1 MRTPATP
8 RRPATLRTL
17 ATMGAAALTLTLLG
31 GTSPASAAPG
41 APGEPAIPLNGEQ
54 EPDGGHPD
62 GAGFFTY
69 DLEGTTFCYTLR
81 WDGIAPPFE
90 VFAAHVHVAPRE
102 VNGPIVIPL
111 SIGDGSGALVEDCA
125 EDIDPMLAADIAAN
139 PSAYYVN
146 VHARPDFQGGAIRGQ
161 LK

>member
-1 MRTPATP
+1 MRTLT
-8 RRPATLRTL
+8 TLRAL
-17 ATMGAAALTLTLLG
+17 ATMGAAALTLTLVG
-31 GTSPASAAPG
+31 AAPASTSPA

-54 EPDGGHPD
+54 EPGGGHPD

-69 DLEGTTFCYTLR
+69 DLDGTTFCWTLR
-81 WDGIAPPFE
+81 WEGIEPSYT

-102 VNGPIVIPL
+102 ANGPIVIPL
-111 SIGDGSGALVEDCA
+111 SVGDGSGALVEGCA
-125 EDIDPMLAADIAAN
+125 EDIDPALAADIAAN
-139 PSAYYVN
+139 PKAYYVN